1 MKNVLQT
8 TMLLTV
14 MAVLLLTIIV
24 PQKTEAADSLNIM
37 ADAAILVD
45 ADSGK
50 IFIAQNA
57 DAPLGIASMTKMMSE
72 YLLFEAIEEGSLA
85 LGPGILGN
93 RLYI

>member
-1 MKNVLQT
+1 MEVFIHVKNVLQT

-50 IFIAQNA
+50 ILYAKRIF
-57 DAPLGIASMTKMMSE
+57 
-72 YLLFEAIEEGSLA
+72 LFQERRQSS
-85 LGPGILGN
+85 
-93 RLYI
+93 R